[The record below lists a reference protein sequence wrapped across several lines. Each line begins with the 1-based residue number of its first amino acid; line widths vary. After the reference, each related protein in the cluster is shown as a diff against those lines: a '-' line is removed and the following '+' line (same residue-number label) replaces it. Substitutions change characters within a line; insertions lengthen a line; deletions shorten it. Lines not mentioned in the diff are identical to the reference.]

1 VKENPSSIE
10 EVKQEAVKKEQP
22 KPIPRPSEPVKVI
35 DVDKNIS
42 TYNGAKTDKY
52 NWSQSIKNVD
62 V

>member
-1 VKENPSSIE
+1 MQENPSSIE
-10 EVKQEAVKKEQP
+10 EVKEEAVKKE
-22 KPIPRPSEPVKVI
+22 KANPIPKPSEPVKVI